1 MKRGTRGAK
10 PPTVANLGSLVG
22 GGVAGA
28 VAGAMAWGIGVEPYR
43 VVYRRARVRPRNPPI
58 GAGSPTREGP
68 TIVQLSDLHLHR
80 IGPVHEEIVGHISEL
95 QPDLIVFTGDT
106 VHHRSALPALERFL
120 ALLDAEVPKL
130 AVMGNWEYAAG
141 IGKDDMEYLFERA
154 MGTVLVNRSV
164 RVGTPAGLVRVTGL
178 DDLLKG
184 TPDLAAALNDV
195 EEEPAPHIL
204 LAHCPAQQD
213 RLRASLRGIEAD
225 RRTEGRPL
233 PTPPFLTLSGH
244 THGGQVNV
252 FGLTWTPKGS
262 GRYVRGWYLEPGLP
276 GLFVSRG
283 IGTVIPIRLGSTPE
297 VAIFELEGQDSSTR
311 PPKAR
316 RASK

>member
-10 PPTVANLGSLVG
+10 PPTVPQLRSLVG
-22 GGVAGA
+22 GVA
-28 VAGAMAWGIGVEPYR
+28 VAGAMAWGVGVEPYR
-43 VVYRRARVRPRNPPI
+43 VVYRRARVHARGLSICASNPTP
-58 GAGSPTREGP
+58 EGP

-80 IGPVHEEIVGHISEL
+80 IGPVHEEIAGHISEL

-106 VHHRSALPALERFL
+106 VHHRSALPALEQFL
-120 ALLDAEVPKL
+120 ALLDTQVPKL

-141 IGKDDMEYLFERA
+141 IGAHDLERLFERA
-154 MGTVLVNRSV
+154 TGTVLVNRSV

-184 TPDLAAALNDV
+184 RPDLVAALNDV

-213 RLRASLRGIEAD
+213 RLRVSLDGIEAD
-225 RRTEGRPL
+225 RRAQGRPL
-233 PTPPFLTLSGH
+233 PAPPFLTLSGH

-262 GRYVRGWYLEPGLP
+262 GRYVRGWYVEPGLP
-276 GLFVSRG
+276 ELFVSRG
-283 IGTVIPIRLGSTPE
+283 IGTVIPIRLGSMPE
-297 VAIFELEGQDSSTR
+297 VAIFELEGQDLSTR
-311 PPKAR
+311 TPDAR
-316 RASK
+316 RTSK